1 MFNKLKVYGPEG
13 NGSKNCSNKTKRLKV
28 YYGSHH
34 GSKYSRHPVIRI
46 SGKYLRDFGFKIG
59 DTIEVKLS
67 EGRIEIS
74 KAITEKDPHL

>member
-1 MFNKLKVYGPEG
+1 M
-13 NGSKNCSNKTKRLKV
+13 SKNDKPINSDSSENTKAGNRCLKV

-34 GSKYSRHPVIRI
+34 GSKYSRHPVIRL

-67 EGRIEIS
+67 DGRIEIS
-74 KAITEKDPHL
+74 KAITEKAPHS